1 MSYRY
6 VIFDFDGTLADSLP
20 FLLSCLGELA
30 RHHGFREPTA
40 DELPRLR
47 AAALPALLQSLHI
60 PLWQVPRIARHY
72 RQLLAQRGAAVA
84 PFAGIPAALEQLQR
98 SGLRLG
104 LATSN
109 SATSVL
115 QVLPEAAQLF
125 HDGEYDIPL
134 LGKARRLTRLL
145 RRQGIAARDALYVG
159 DELRDLQAAR
169 RAGLACAAV
178 AWGYGCP
185 ATLRAQAPDLFF
197 ERPAELLRLAS
208 PLP

>member
-30 RHHGFREPTA
+30 RRHGFREPTA

-47 AAALPALLQSLHI
+47 TTSLPGLLESLRI
-60 PLWQVPRIARHY
+60 PLWRVPRIAHDY
-72 RQLLAQRGAAVA
+72 RRLLAQRGSAVS
-84 PFAGIPAALEQLQR
+84 PFAGVPAVLDDLTTR
-98 SGLRLG
+98 GLRLG

-109 SATSVL
+109 SAASVN
-115 QVLPEAAQLF
+115 QVLPAAARLF
-125 HDGEYDIPL
+125 TDGEYDIPL

-145 RRQGIAARDALYVG
+145 RRQGVAASDSLYVG
-159 DELRDLQAAR
+159 DELRDLEAAR
-169 RAGLACAAV
+169 CAGLACAAV

-197 ERPAELLRLAS
+197 ERPADLLRLTPS
-208 PLP
+208 PS

>member
-30 RHHGFREPTA
+30 RHHGFREPAA

-47 AAALPALLQSLHI
+47 AASLPGLLDSLRI
-60 PLWQVPRIARHY
+60 PWWKVPRIARHY
-72 RQLLAQRGAAVA
+72 RRLLAQRGGAVA
-84 PFAGIPAALEQLQR
+84 PFAEIPAALEQL
-98 SGLRLG
+98 SAAGLHLG

-109 SATSVL
+109 SATNVH
-115 QVLPEAAQLF
+115 QVLPEAARLF
-125 HDGEYDIPL
+125 SDGEYDVPL
-134 LGKARRLTRLL
+134 LGKARRLTLL
-145 RRQGIAARDALYVG
+145 LQRQGIAARDSLYVG
-159 DELRDLQAAR
+159 DELRDLEAAR

-197 ERPAELLRLAS
+197 ERPADLLRLTSS
-208 PLP
+208 PS

>member
-30 RHHGFREPTA
+30 RRHGFREPA
-40 DELPRLR
+40 GDELPRLR
-47 AAALPALLQSLHI
+47 AAALPDLLDSLGI
-60 PLWQVPRIARHY
+60 PWWKVPRIARHY
-72 RQLLAQRGAAVA
+72 RRLLAQRDGAVA
-84 PFAGIPAALEQLQR
+84 PFAEIPAALERL
-98 SGLRLG
+98 SAAGVRLG

-109 SATSVL
+109 SATSVH
-115 QVLPEAAQLF
+115 QVLPAATRLF
-125 HDGEYDIPL
+125 NDGEYDIPL

-145 RRQGIAARDALYVG
+145 RRQGIAARHSLYVG
-159 DELRDLQAAR
+159 DELRDLEAAR

-197 ERPAELLRLAS
+197 ERPADLLRLTSS
-208 PLP
+208 PS